1 MSELLLERQQVVP
14 CGKEEAF
21 GFFSDAYNLELITPP
36 FLRFKILDVRPAQLC
51 RDALIDYRLVL
62 HGFPIRWRT
71 RIESWEPP
79 HAFVDVQLKGP
90 YALWHHTHT
99 FESVDDGTLI
109 RDRIRYRLPL
119 GTLGRIVA
127 GRLVEHDLRRIFDY
141 RRDATARIL
150 GESPK
155 SPDAEIEP

>member
-1 MSELLLERQQVVP
+1 MSELLLEREQLVP
-14 CGKEEAF
+14 CGNEEAF
-21 GFFSDAYNLELITPP
+21 EFFSDAYNLQLITPP

-155 SPDAEIEP
+155 SADAETER